1 MKKIIFLACCVVLI
15 LSACSKSKENSVTI
29 NNKIIK
35 VEIADTIETQFRG
48 LSNREELCA
57 DCGMLFV
64 LPDKK
69 VRTFVMRD
77 MNFPLDFIW
86 IDDDKIVKIDKDAK
100 PEGSNP
106 VIRFSSEEEV
116 SYVLEVNAGFCED
129 NNIEVGNSVKFYF

>member
-48 LSNREELCA
+48 LSNKEELCA

-106 VIRFSSEEEV
+106 VIRYLSDV
-116 SYVLEVNAGFCED
+116 PVNYVLEVNAGFC
-129 NNIEVGNSVKFYF
+129 NKNGVNVGDAVEFDL